1 MRLSFGVQPAPGG
14 GLIKPVKEPKI
25 YRDPDR
31 TKILWLGI
39 LVAVVVL
46 AAIVLA
52 TMSLNR
58 TMKSTGAFTGKIIAK
73 EFTPEPAQEITVG
86 QGGLQST
93 RVEGEYK
100 LQVETPDGAKVFN
113 VWVDRTV
120 YEESEVGDDYYVIPS
135 P

>member
-1 MRLSFGVQPAPGG
+1 M
-14 GLIKPVKEPKI
+14 KEPKV

-31 TKILWLGI
+31 TKVLWLGI
-39 LVAVVVL
+39 LVATVVL
-46 AAIVLA
+46 TAIVLA

-58 TMKSTGAFTGKIIAK
+58 TMKSAGAFTGKIIAK
-73 EFTPEPAQEITVG
+73 EFTPEPTQEITVG
-86 QGGLQST
+86 RGGLQST

-120 YEESEVGDDYYVIPS
+120 YKEVRVGDDYYVIPS